1 MNPCDL
7 YHDRLAAFAPEGEED
22 RDLARHLEACPA
34 CRAEFQSYLA
44 LTEELQELSL
54 PDPGDLYFQIQAK
67 AIARQ
72 IAEEDRAGRSQ
83 RRWWAPSLALA
94 AAVVLLFIGFSRF
107 RETPR
112 ISEPEWREALQF
124 LSEEEG
130 VLDPEPGLGLEDL
143 SPEQLE
149 RLATNIEQRLQ
160 QGDEGDLPEESGDWD
175 ELSGPE
181 LERLLQRLN
190 ETSPRRQHEA

>member
-1 MNPCDL
+1 MNPCEP
-7 YHDRLAAFAPEGEED
+7 YRDRLAAFAPEGEED

-44 LTEELQELSL
+44 LTEELKDLSL
-54 PDPGDLYFQIQAK
+54 PDPGDLYFQAQAK

-72 IAEEDRAGRSQ
+72 IAEEGRAGRSQ

-130 VLDPEPGLGLEDL
+130 VLDPEPGLGFEDL

-160 QGDEGDLPEESGDWD
+160 QGDEGELPEESGDWD

-181 LERLLQRLN
+181 LDRLLKRLN
-190 ETSPRRQHEA
+190 ETSSRRQHEA